1 MSSHPAIP
9 AVSLHGVTKS
19 FNGVPA
25 LTGLDVVAPD
35 GQITVL
41 LGPNG
46 AGKTTAIRIVTGA
59 MSTDHGTVRTLGLD
73 PDADGE
79 EVRHACGVVSAKPAL
94 YDRLTGTDNLR
105 YAAELHGVDKRIIS
119 DRIRAAAGRF
129 GIEHA
134 LDQQVGGY
142 STGMKTRL
150 ALARSV
156 LHEPTLLLFDEPTS
170 GLDPES
176 AQAVLQLIRDMTTDG
191 HTVVMCT
198 HHLVEAEG
206 LADHVVVLDEG
217 RDLIAG
223 PPVELTRRFWPEDSV
238 EIALEGNMP
247 LDERIDFLEGD
258 LMAVPGVRRIE
269 PSKQGTRVI
278 LDDPAITADV
288 VNALVA
294 AGRRIRLVNPHDPTL
309 EELYFAVRRSARELA
324 EQLPPPSPE
333 ARADGPAA
341 ASATPHQI
349 EEAAR

>member
-1 MSSHPAIP
+1 MDPHPAPP
-9 AVSLHGVTKS
+9 AVSLQGVTKS
-19 FNGVPA
+19 FNDVPA

-35 GQITVL
+35 GRITVL

-59 MSTDHGTVRTLGLD
+59 MSTDGGTVRTLGLD
-73 PDADGE
+73 PDVDGE

-94 YDRLTGTDNLR
+94 YDRLSGTDNLR
-105 YAAELHGVDKRIIS
+105 YAAELHGVDKRIID
-119 DRIRAAAGRF
+119 DRIRSAAGRF

-134 LDQQVGGY
+134 LASQVGGY

-217 RDLIAG
+217 KDLIAG
-223 PPVELTRRFWPEDSV
+223 PPAELTRRFWPEDSV
-238 EIALEGNMP
+238 EIAV
-247 LDERIDFLEGD
+247 EGD
-258 LMAVPGVRRIE
+258 ASIDDITVLDGVRRTE
-269 PSKQGTRVI
+269 PSKFGTRVV
-278 LDDPAITADV
+278 LDDPSRTPDV
-288 VNALVA
+288 VAALVG
-294 AGRRIRLVNPHDPTL
+294 AGHRIRMVNPHDPTL

-324 EQLPPPSPE
+324 ESTAAPAPSADRE
-333 ARADGPAA
+333 VAR
-341 ASATPHQI
+341 
-349 EEAAR
+349 